1 MKLIE
6 PTDPQ
11 YFEQSSIKPYDRHKY
26 KLTFPDG
33 RSMILES
40 YEQVQTLWFQNLRNW
55 HGVKLEVIDVSK
67 GFA

>member
-11 YFEQSSIKPYDRHKY
+11 YFEQSSTKPYDRHKY
-26 KLTFPDG
+26 KLTFPEG
-33 RSMILES
+33 HSMILES
-40 YEQVQTLWFQNLRNW
+40 YEQVQIMWFEHLRNW
-55 HGVKLEVIDVSK
+55 QGVTIEVIDGGQ

>member
-11 YFEQSSIKPYDRHKY
+11 YFEQSSTEPYDRHKY

-33 RSMILES
+33 HSMILES
-40 YEQVQTLWFQNLRNW
+40 YEQVQIMWFEHLRNW
-55 HGVKLEVIDVSK
+55 QGVMIEVIDRGQ